1 MLRLIFMLRAILA
14 CLVFPTAFC
23 LAQSA
28 ANPTFEVAAI
38 KPSTATDNHSSSHSN
53 NGRIT
58 MDNLTLK
65 QIIVNAYRIQNHQFV
80 GPAWLENERYNINAK
95 ADAKVE
101 YAELMAMLQ
110 NLLAER
116 FKLVVH
122 HESKSVPGYAL
133 VVSKG
138 GLKVKPVEGEGSSM
152 NSNNTKLTATH
163 VNTDR
168 ISKYVSS
175 VLGQPVL
182 DETGVKDSFS
192 FVLEYADPRPGREE
206 KSDSG
211 ATLPTIFTA
220 LNEQLGLKLETRKV
234 PIDIVV
240 VDHIE
245 RPTEN

>member
-1 MLRLIFMLRAILA
+1 MPRALLA
-14 CLVFPTAFC
+14 FVVFPAAFC
-23 LAQSA
+23 LAQPA
-28 ANPTFEVAAI
+28 AKPTFEAAAI
-38 KPSTATDNHSSSHSN
+38 KPSTANDNHSSSHSN

-58 MDNLTLK
+58 MDNLTVK
-65 QIIVNAYRIQNHQFV
+65 QLILNAYRIQNYQYA
-80 GPAWLENERYNINAK
+80 GPSWLENERYNINAK
-95 ADAKVE
+95 ADTKVE

-133 VVSKG
+133 VISKG

-168 ISKYVSS
+168 IAKYVAN

-182 DETGVKDSFS
+182 DETGIKDSFS

-211 ATLPTIFTA
+211 ATLPTVFTA
-220 LNEQLGLKLETRKV
+220 LNEQLGLKLESRKI

>member
-1 MLRLIFMLRAILA
+1 MFRALA
-14 CLVFPTAFC
+14 YAVLSAAFC
-23 LAQSA
+23 LAQPA
-28 ANPTFEVAAI
+28 AKPTFEVASV

-58 MDNLTLK
+58 MDNLTIK
-65 QIIVNAYRIQNHQFV
+65 QIILAAYRIQNHQYV
-80 GPAWLENERYNINAK
+80 GPAWLENERYNIDAK
-95 ADAKVE
+95 AESKVE
-101 YAELMAMLQ
+101 YPDLMAMLQ

-116 FKLVVH
+116 FQLVVH

-133 VVSKG
+133 VVTKG
-138 GLKVKPVEGEGSSM
+138 GLKVRPAEGEGSSM

-168 ISKYVSS
+168 IGKFVSN
-175 VLGQPVL
+175 VLGQPVE

-211 ATLPTIFTA
+211 VTLPTIFTA
-220 LNEQLGLKLETRKV
+220 LNEQLGLKLEPRRV
-234 PIDIVV
+234 SIDIVV